1 MKMVLKEK
9 NCIICIVIVEI
20 GFDSPKLSICTWV
33 ANHLYTTLLQRLA
46 NKIYINWILLTDALK
61 AMVKDH

>member
-1 MKMVLKEK
+1 MKRVLKEK

-20 GFDSPKLSICTWV
+20 GLTLPNYQYAHGLLIT
-33 ANHLYTTLLQRLA
+33 YTTLLKKLA